1 MSFRTAR
8 LISGFSGAVLLAI
21 GAALVFEPL
30 GFAASNGVVLPNDVS
45 VLSEYRAPGGLLVVV
60 GLLMLVSAFSRRH
73 LATGLW
79 AGALVYCSYGGARL
93 LGYVIDGAP
102 SSTLVQAMV
111 VEWVIGLACLAAA
124 AGLAHASYSGLPVE
138 AVREGN

>member
-1 MSFRTAR
+1 MRFRTAR

-21 GAALVFEPL
+21 GAALVVEPL

-45 VLSEYRAPGGLLVVV
+45 VLSEYRAPGGLLGVV

-73 LATGLW
+73 LETGLW

-93 LGYVIDGAP
+93 LGYVIDGTP

-124 AGLAHASYSGLPVE
+124 ARLVHASYSGLPVG
-138 AVREGN
+138 AVREGK